1 MIEVMEGM
9 LEAKKRELER
19 QKEYFQIYIKNI
31 ESPTY
36 EDNAINILLGMK
48 KLKTEIAQLE
58 FFLSMQ

>member
-1 MIEVMEGM
+1 MEGM

-58 FFLSMQ
+58 FCLSMQ

>member
-1 MIEVMEGM
+1 MIEVMEEM
-9 LEAKKRELER
+9 LKAKKRELER
-19 QKEYFQIYIKNI
+19 QQEYFQIYIKNI

-58 FFLSMQ
+58 FYLSMQ

>member
-31 ESPTY
+31 GEAA
-36 EDNAINILLGMK
+36 NK
-48 KLKTEIAQLE
+48 
-58 FFLSMQ
+58 

>member
-58 FFLSMQ
+58 FCLSMQ